1 MRVACSS
8 ESQGTSL
15 FFLVLHQNLH
25 GISNGFQY
33 SLRPVFLRKLKT
45 REQELINNVTVP
57 VQALE
62 AKPAGWVLQRL
73 LQLSEG
79 FADGH
84 TAVMVM
90 FYLCKLCYCSF
101 LRFIGKF
108 FSCIMLWNTNGRLR
122 TWKHF
127 HSLRF
132 WHVFFLGGSEEQV
145 VWHELQ
151 NVFCFPSFSQ
161 SWNEGRGRA
170 RLAWIH
176 VIILSVA
183 FWFCFFKSEVIY
195 IIHSGTETVILS
207 KFQAVLF
214 SCIGPYQTSGL
225 FW

>member
-15 FFLVLHQNLH
+15 LFLVLHQNLH

-33 SLRPVFLRKLKT
+33 SLRPVFLRKLIT

-108 FSCIMLWNTNGRLR
+108 FSCIML
-122 TWKHF
+122 
-127 HSLRF
+127 
-132 WHVFFLGGSEEQV
+132 
-145 VWHELQ
+145 
-151 NVFCFPSFSQ
+151 
-161 SWNEGRGRA
+161 
-170 RLAWIH
+170 
-176 VIILSVA
+176 
-183 FWFCFFKSEVIY
+183 
-195 IIHSGTETVILS
+195 
-207 KFQAVLF
+207 
-214 SCIGPYQTSGL
+214 
-225 FW
+225 

>member
-33 SLRPVFLRKLKT
+33 SLRPVFLRKLIT

-57 VQALE
+57 VQVLE

-132 WHVFFLGGSEEQV
+132 WHVFFLEEVKNRLFDMSCRMSFVFLLSPKAEMKGGGEPG
-145 VWHELQ
+145 WHGYM
-151 NVFCFPSFSQ
+151 S
-161 SWNEGRGRA
+161 
-170 RLAWIH
+170 
-176 VIILSVA
+176 
-183 FWFCFFKSEVIY
+183 
-195 IIHSGTETVILS
+195 
-207 KFQAVLF
+207 
-214 SCIGPYQTSGL
+214 
-225 FW
+225 